1 MNDTI
6 AQQREYNLLLLEQ
19 NLLYEKAST
28 IFGIDS
34 YAKARNAVDVL
45 KESIADLNN
54 EIAGTIEQQEYFSR
68 KSTGNAFID
77 KLLGINYSELKDSYS
92 GLADIEIKTGSY
104 TTGAWFWKKQHDVY
118 SSILDVYPD
127 LISASGEF
135 NKELAESIINTR
147 EMSDEDKAAL
157 QNMIDLAEQAEEAFE
172 SLNDYMTDIFGD
184 LGNNMSNALVDA
196 FKNGTDAAE
205 SFTQS
210 VSDMLGTLAEQMIY
224 SVTLAPI
231 LEEAQNEM
239 MEVMKNTSLTDE
251 QRFKQWTDILDGLVG
266 DAVAQQNKAN
276 QLYEVYQQAA
286 EEQGFDL
293 FKPEAQEQQQASS
306 RGFATASQDSIDE
319 LNGRFTALQIIG
331 EEIKG
336 LNSEQV
342 NALKQIYEALSGE
355 SYSDVVSPVP
365 STSDTLDIASQTRQI
380 TNESFRPEIN
390 VAFPTAQLD
399 ALVSRVEDLGIKV
412 NDLVRFGAENI
423 MSVQTIEENTDKIA
437 RQIPQQGENIV
448 RTINNKL

>member
-1 MNDTI
+1 MCWVQCHAQGGIVGGAFAAVGEIFSLIGKGAQETAKHKQTLEKIMNDTI

-34 YAKARNAVDVL
+34 YAKTKNAVDVL

-68 KSTGNAFID
+68 KSTDNAFID

-184 LGNNMSNALVDA
+184 LGSNMSNALVDA
-196 FKNGTDAAE
+196 FKNGTDTAE
-205 SFTQS
+205 TFTQS

-224 SVTLAPI
+224 SVTLAPL

-239 MEVMKNTSLTDE
+239 MEVMKDTNLTDE
-251 QRFKQWTDILDGLVG
+251 QRFKQWTNILNGLVD
-266 DAVAQQNKAN
+266 DAVAEQDKAN
-276 QLYEVYQQAA
+276 QLYEAYQQAA
-286 EEQGFDL
+286 EEQGFDI
-293 FKPEAQEQQQASS
+293 FKPEAQQQQQASS
-306 RGFATASQDSIDE
+306 KGFAAASQDSIDE

-336 LNSEQV
+336 LNGEQV
-342 NALKQIYEALSGE
+342 DALRQIYALSH
-355 SYSDVVSPVP
+355 PP
-365 STSDTLDIASQTRQI
+365 QIHSTLLPKQDRS
-380 TNESFRPEIN
+380 
-390 VAFPTAQLD
+390 
-399 ALVSRVEDLGIKV
+399 
-412 NDLVRFGAENI
+412 
-423 MSVQTIEENTDKIA
+423 
-437 RQIPQQGENIV
+437 
-448 RTINNKL
+448 